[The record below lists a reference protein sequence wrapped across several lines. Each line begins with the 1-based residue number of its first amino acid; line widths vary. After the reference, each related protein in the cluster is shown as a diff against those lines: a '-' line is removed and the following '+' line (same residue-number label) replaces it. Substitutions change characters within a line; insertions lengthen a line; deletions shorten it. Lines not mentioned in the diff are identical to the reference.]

1 MSDQPTGS
9 KSHSGTPFQFVYT
22 NYDAQSPR
30 GTANQGMDGRRK
42 DLRQFRPASQ
52 TESMDSLPPTPTTSG
67 VPSSSLKRA
76 LSDQTD
82 GPSAKRRR
90 GRPRKIPEAGG
101 TVVSFGK
108 FVVPG
113 ISRTQSA
120 PECAPAPIFSRSRD
134 PPQRTAS
141 LPEESPLAPTHPSTT
156 NSNPPERP
164 PITRQMIQ
172 TDVVIPEDEVG
183 GGEKGGEDGADGS
196 GLGAPDEQ
204 PDDEEDELDPAEPG
218 DEQEETTPSPRNP
231 LPLYLQQAFDAKV
244 DECRI
249 RDEHGRPPLY
259 SKYKTFWFPKSSSWF
274 LLQDPDPTPQKLF
287 NPSFFLW
294 DPLALYKNL
303 PCPNCKTTLQRH
315 SHVRRPRRVVSLNST
330 FWIIGYRY
338 YCRSCRSAKR
348 KGKQASFQSW
358 DSRILAVLP
367 GALAAEFP
375 ARLTH
380 RSGLELATVDW
391 LRSCFQYGLGSK
403 QFSDALRS
411 QHRLRYD
418 RLHLQY
424 LQYIKS
430 QVLST
435 WIEKRFPAFPQFE
448 DRSPHGY
455 HGYVPSGNLIRNVY
469 DHYIEEHSHHFH
481 QHMAL
486 LSAEICAIDHSHKFT
501 KHIVLVDGERVFSAL
516 LIVTNERG
524 EIRVCCLVAT
534 KSHAQFEDALRKM
547 SESLETYGLSQP
559 RLFYTDNVQA
569 DRQFL
574 TNVFPS
580 LSEDITPKSL
590 RARKAINLAI
600 QSIMVDLPDSGDGT
614 LVVGFDME
622 WSVKVGANERV
633 MGRGPVAVVQI
644 AYKDCVYVL
653 QIAEHVKN
661 GNLPHHL
668 KLFLSNSRIKKVGR
682 QVKADLISLQKAS
695 HSTVPFAGGVELVDF
710 ARERCVLESR
720 LANPSIGLNDLCALL
735 LGRCLPK
742 NVAERVSETWESVT
756 LSDSQIQYAAT
767 DAWASLCL
775 YNRLLSIPVP
785 APLPPWNDDHS
796 LPPVGTP
803 VLIYGE
809 DQSIIA
815 RGSIASQKADLQF
828 GKSALRSQIVVTVRH
843 VVVPGAVVMS
853 HKRMALSAFGSAPFN
868 LLAARSKLRV
878 YQPVVLHSIPGPPSH
893 HDLPSDGEHN
903 SADTVGS
910 GDSNDRA
917 TGIHD
922 GPSLSDLIFDTVDVM
937 ALNRDMQSGGD
948 LDRDSLNLGLEILG
962 PIPTKWEQR
971 LYSRVLKDPFHV
983 FNMFYIHATHG
994 LRVAF
999 ARALRDAIFIPDPQ
1013 DLAKIAAWG
1022 QAQNPPV
1029 TLEYLWKFRVSW
1041 LLKHCRR
1048 IIPPPEQLYPAVSKV
1063 FSTYGPLKDSTTHA
1077 PLFNKESWKTAKNI
1091 LQLIYNGYLSD
1102 PPGIQLYTKM
1112 GVGKDT
1118 GLPIYR
1124 CLRGTNSTEGGVH
1137 THLRSHLPSSGTSI
1151 RHAQACLMD
1160 FSLVRNLNLGTL
1172 NSTGK
1177 PYQGHS
1183 SIWITNMIQEYL
1195 LALGD
1200 QITNRSTQALVHLN
1214 TNFYAPTKEVI
1225 GVLRIPESVKS
1236 DSGILSSLEPN
1247 QADSRTPKQQQL
1259 FLARLQGTRKAI
1271 LPVHTAREKALF
1283 NNLMRTNP
1291 AFNPPT
1297 RGGQPNWREATC
1309 VWNREADVS
1318 DDIYYKINF
1327 KHTMLNA

>member
-1 MSDQPTGS
+1 
-9 KSHSGTPFQFVYT
+9 
-22 NYDAQSPR
+22 
-30 GTANQGMDGRRK
+30 
-42 DLRQFRPASQ
+42 
-52 TESMDSLPPTPTTSG
+52 
-67 VPSSSLKRA
+67 
-76 LSDQTD
+76 
-82 GPSAKRRR
+82 
-90 GRPRKIPEAGG
+90 
-101 TVVSFGK
+101 
-108 FVVPG
+108 
-113 ISRTQSA
+113 
-120 PECAPAPIFSRSRD
+120 
-134 PPQRTAS
+134 
-141 LPEESPLAPTHPSTT
+141 
-156 NSNPPERP
+156 
-164 PITRQMIQ
+164 
-172 TDVVIPEDEVG
+172 
-183 GGEKGGEDGADGS
+183 
-196 GLGAPDEQ
+196 
-204 PDDEEDELDPAEPG
+204 DDEEDELDPAEPG

-418 RLHLQY
+418 L
-424 LQYIKS
+424 
-430 QVLST
+430 
-435 WIEKRFPAFPQFE
+435 
-448 DRSPHGY
+448 
-455 HGYVPSGNLIRNVY
+455 
-469 DHYIEEHSHHFH
+469 
-481 QHMAL
+481 
-486 LSAEICAIDHSHKFT
+486 
-501 KHIVLVDGERVFSAL
+501 
-516 LIVTNERG
+516 
-524 EIRVCCLVAT
+524 
-534 KSHAQFEDALRKM
+534 
-547 SESLETYGLSQP
+547 
-559 RLFYTDNVQA
+559 
-569 DRQFL
+569 
-574 TNVFPS
+574 
-580 LSEDITPKSL
+580 
-590 RARKAINLAI
+590 
-600 QSIMVDLPDSGDGT
+600 
-614 LVVGFDME
+614 
-622 WSVKVGANERV
+622 
-633 MGRGPVAVVQI
+633 
-644 AYKDCVYVL
+644 
-653 QIAEHVKN
+653 
-661 GNLPHHL
+661 
-668 KLFLSNSRIKKVGR
+668 GR

-937 ALNRDMQSGGD
+937 ALNRDMQ
-948 LDRDSLNLGLEILG
+948 N
-962 PIPTKWEQR
+962 
-971 LYSRVLKDPFHV
+971 
-983 FNMFYIHATHG
+983 
-994 LRVAF
+994 
-999 ARALRDAIFIPDPQ
+999 
-1013 DLAKIAAWG
+1013 LAKIAAWG

-1318 DDIYYKINF
+1318 DDIYYK
-1327 KHTMLNA
+1327 